1 MNMTILWA
9 AVGTLAVATL
19 GYLIQFI
26 TGGSACAGTPADR
39 KEAAETAL
47 RRWSGWLGSAAAF
60 ASLLLLTASMIQFV
74 IIYKRLPLA
83 TFVETALTMVWGF
96 TAAYLAVE
104 VLVERRL
111 RAGLFFLPVPLL
123 LTIYLVSQNWEM
135 AVPKHLMPALQSY
148 WLQIHVATAMIAY
161 SAFLISFG
169 LAIMILL
176 SDWLP
181 GLAARLPEERSL
193 SGWMSKAVAI
203 GFVFETAMLLTGS
216 VWAQYAWGNY
226 WSWDPKETWALIT
239 WLVYA
244 FFLHARVVRGWKG
257 RRLAW
262 TAIVGFAVVLFTWF
276 GVNWLTGWVRIRS
289 LHTY

>member
-1 MNMTILWA
+1 MSTTVLWA

-19 GYLIQFI
+19 AYLIQFI
-26 TGGSACAGTPADR
+26 TAG
-39 KEAAETAL
+39 KEAGRAAL
-47 RRWSGWLGSAAAF
+47 RRWPGGLGSAATF
-60 ASLLLLTASMIQFV
+60 ASLLLLTSSVIQFV
-74 IIYKRLPLA
+74 IIYGRLPLA
-83 TFVETALTMVWGF
+83 TFIETALIMAWGF
-96 TAAYLAVE
+96 TLAYLAVE
-104 VLVERRL
+104 VLVEWRL
-111 RAGLFFLPVPLL
+111 RAGLFFLPLPLL
-123 LTIYLVSQNWEM
+123 LTAYIARQNWE
-135 AVPKHLMPALQSY
+135 AVVPRHLMPALQSY
-148 WLQIHVATAMIAY
+148 WLQVHVATAMIAY

-169 LAIMILL
+169 LAIMVLL
-176 SDWLP
+176 SEWLP
-181 GLAARLPEERSL
+181 GLAVRLPEERSL
-193 SGWMSKAVAI
+193 SGWMSKAASI

-216 VWAQYAWGNY
+216 VWAQYAWGSY

-276 GVNWLTGWVRIRS
+276 GVNWLTELVKLRS

>member
-1 MNMTILWA
+1 M
-9 AVGTLAVATL
+9 GTLAVATL
-19 GYLIQFI
+19 GYLVHFI
-26 TGGSACAGTPADR
+26 VSGRDAGGTGLR
-39 KEAAETAL
+39 K
-47 RRWSGWLGSAAAF
+47 WSGWVGTGAAF
-60 ASLLLLTASMIQFV
+60 VSLLLLSASMIQFV
-74 IIYKRLPLA
+74 VVYKRLPLA
-83 TFVETALTMVWGF
+83 TFVETALTMAWGF
-96 TAAYLAVE
+96 TLAYLAVE
-104 VLVERRL
+104 VFVERRL

-123 LTIYLVSQNWEM
+123 LTVYLVSQDWDM
-135 AVPKHLMPALQSY
+135 VVPKHLMPALQSY

-176 SDWLP
+176 GGRVTS
-181 GLAARLPEERSL
+181 LASRLPETSVL
-193 SGWMSKAVAI
+193 TGWMSKAVAV

-244 FFLHARVVRGWKG
+244 FYLHARVVRGWRG
-257 RRLAW
+257 SRLAW
-262 TAIVGFAVVLFTWF
+262 SAVVGFAVVLFTWF
-276 GVNWLTGWVRIRS
+276 GVNWLTEVVRLRS

>member
-1 MNMTILWA
+1 
-9 AVGTLAVATL
+9 
-19 GYLIQFI
+19 
-26 TGGSACAGTPADR
+26 
-39 KEAAETAL
+39 
-47 RRWSGWLGSAAAF
+47 
-60 ASLLLLTASMIQFV
+60 MIQFV
-74 IIYKRLPLA
+74 VEYKRLPLA
-83 TFVETALTMVWGF
+83 TFVEYALTMAWGF

-104 VLVERRL
+104 VFLERRL

-123 LTIYLVSQNWEM
+123 LTIYLVSQDWA
-135 AVPKHLMPALQSY
+135 AVPKNLMPALQST
-148 WLQIHVATAMIAY
+148 WLDIHVATAMIAY

-169 LAIMILL
+169 LAIMTLL
-176 SDWLP
+176 RERLP

-193 SGWMSKAVAI
+193 AAWMSKAVAV
-203 GFVFETAMLLTGS
+203 GFVFATAMLLTGS

-262 TAIVGFAVVLFTWF
+262 TAVVGFAVVLFTWF
-276 GVNWLTGWVRIRS
+276 GVNWLTEWVRLNS

>member
-9 AVGTLAVATL
+9 TVGMLAVATL

-26 TGGSACAGTPADR
+26 IAGE
-39 KEAAETAL
+39 KEGDTAL
-47 RRWSGWLGSAAAF
+47 RRGWGWLGSAATF
-60 ASLLLLTASMIQFV
+60 VSLLLLTASVIQFV

-83 TFVETALTMVWGF
+83 TFIETALTMAWGF
-96 TAAYLAVE
+96 TLAYLAVE

-123 LTIYLVSQNWEM
+123 LTIYIARQNWEM
-135 AVPKHLMPALQSY
+135 VIPKYLMPALQSY

-169 LAIMILL
+169 LAVMILL
-176 SDWLP
+176 SEWLP
-181 GLAARLPEERSL
+181 GLAAHLPEARAL
-193 SGWMSKAVAI
+193 SNWMSKAAAI
-203 GFVFETAMLLTGS
+203 GFVFETVMLLTGS
-216 VWAQYAWGNY
+216 VWAQYAWGSY

-276 GVNWLTGWVRIRS
+276 GVNWLTEWVKIKS